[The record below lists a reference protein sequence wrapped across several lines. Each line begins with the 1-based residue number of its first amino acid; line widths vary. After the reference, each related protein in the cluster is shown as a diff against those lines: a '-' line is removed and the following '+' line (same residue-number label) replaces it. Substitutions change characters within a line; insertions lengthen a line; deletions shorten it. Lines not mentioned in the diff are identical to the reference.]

1 MYRKDKTKRIDRL
14 IKRIE
19 SGERNIVILMGEIF
33 EIEFV
38 KNIIVLEIQGY
49 SEGYDS

>member
-19 SGERNIVILMGEIF
+19 SGERNIGNRIRQ
-33 EIEFV
+33 
-38 KNIIVLEIQGY
+38 KYYLEIQGY
-49 SEGYDS
+49 SEGYDA